1 MPTIVTKRSG
11 FSLIEMVIALAILA
25 AATTIAVRA
34 TSGLQDQARYQATTR
49 SLTDLQSA
57 IVGTS
62 NQRGPDGST
71 TVSGFIADTGR
82 LPQFT
87 IDSNDP
93 LGVNGDPLSELL
105 RQNTLPAFGF
115 VTANSDTAVV
125 VGVGWK
131 GPYIRLAAGPSYIRD
146 GWGNSFHVY
155 DASGNLLSNAGAPI
169 SQISSWAADKIP
181 DSNHGG
187 TGDTNGYDADVSVP
201 YPNSTSGGFVYA
213 GTLNGQVA
221 MNVGTD
227 TVAGNPLSTGPAPNL
242 TYTNAGGT
250 KFNVGIWVILFS
262 PDLSQTPHPVGEALA
277 ANTSVG
283 PSNALT
289 PPFTYLVPGVTI
301 GPRVIKAYVIDSSV
315 LSPTANLAAVKAAIA
330 NQPNASTGPV
340 FFTSSSNITVTGGG
354 QTLPNLVL
362 PHYSP

>member
-1 MPTIVTKRSG
+1 MTRRSG

-25 AATTIAVRA
+25 AATTIAIRA
-34 TSGLQDQARYQATTR
+34 TSGLQDQARYQSTTR

-57 IVGTS
+57 IAGAP

-71 TVSGFIADTGR
+71 IISGFVADTGR

-87 IDSNDP
+87 IDPNDP

-115 VTANSDTAVV
+115 VTANSDTSVV

-131 GPYIRLAAGPSYIRD
+131 GPYVRLAAGPSYIRD

-155 DASGNLLSNAGAPI
+155 DASGNLLSAPGAPI
-169 SQISSWAADKIP
+169 SQISSWAADKIA
-181 DSNHGG
+181 DTNHGG

-201 YPNSTSGGFVYA
+201 YPNAISTNGGFIYL
-213 GTLNGQVA
+213 GTLNGQVT

-227 TVAGNPLSTGPAPNL
+227 AVAGNPLSTGPAPNL
-242 TYTNAGGT
+242 TYTNAVGT
-250 KFNVGIWVILFS
+250 KFNVGIWVVLFS
-262 PDLSQTPHPVGEALA
+262 PDLSQTPRPVGETLA
-277 ANTSVG
+277 ANTFAGS
-283 PSNALT
+283 SNALVS
-289 PPFTYLVPGVTI
+289 PFTYLVPSTTI

-315 LSPTANLAAVKAAIA
+315 LATNANLAAVKAAIA
-330 NQPNASTGPV
+330 NQPNAATGPV
-340 FFTSSSNITVTGGG
+340 FFTSSSNITVSGGG